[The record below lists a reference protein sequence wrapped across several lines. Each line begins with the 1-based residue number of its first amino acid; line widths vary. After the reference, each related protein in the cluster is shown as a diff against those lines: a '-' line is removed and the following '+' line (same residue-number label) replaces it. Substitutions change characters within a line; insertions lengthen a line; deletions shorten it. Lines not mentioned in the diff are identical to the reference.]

1 MWWKILLI
9 IFALFIL
16 FFFQSIHVSISYT
29 DEFKLVAGLGFIR
42 VNVLNL
48 IDKFKNK
55 PEKEDEEKKE
65 KKPKKEKPKKEAKQ
79 EEEQPEIEKTNVFK
93 EVIELRG
100 VDGAVD
106 LLSEF
111 SSLLSKF
118 GGGLAKH
125 FVIRQLYVRFAV
137 SGKDSADV
145 AEKFGKMNAL
155 VFSSLGIMSSACN
168 VKRHDIV
175 ITPDFLGQVDK
186 QEVKIHFS
194 YRLASLIFVAL
205 RALKDFLAILKRE
218 KSINAKIKARS
229 RAKALAR
236 ERQEYLEEMKQSQ
249 TQEG

>member
-9 IFALFIL
+9 IFSLIIL
-16 FFFQSIHVSISYT
+16 FFLQSIHISISYA

-42 VNVLNL
+42 INVLKL
-48 IDKFKNK
+48 LDKFKNK
-55 PEKEDEEKKE
+55 PKKEGKEKKE
-65 KKPKKEKPKKEAKQ
+65 KKQKAEEETSEQ
-79 EEEQPEIEKTNVFK
+79 EEKPEIEKTNVFK

-111 SSLLSKF
+111 ASLLSKF
-118 GGGLAKH
+118 GKGLAKH
-125 FVIRQLYVRFAV
+125 FVIRKLYVRFAV
-137 SGKDSADV
+137 KGKDSAEV
-145 AEKFGKMNAL
+145 AENFGKMNTV
-155 VFSSLGIMSSACN
+155 VFSSLGVMSAACT
-168 VKRHDIV
+168 VKKHDIV
-175 ITPDFLGQVDK
+175 ITPDYLGKIKK
-186 QEVKIHFS
+186 QEVIIHFS

-218 KSINAKIKARS
+218 KSINSRIKARS

-236 ERQEYLEEMKQSQ
+236 ERQEYLEEMKQSE